1 MTVRTSTYII
11 YHILHKVPSQGNCMQ
26 APVIS
31 EQRYRTKQEF
41 VYQYLR
47 DAIMRGHLEPGQR
60 LRIEDIAQ
68 RLGVSPI
75 PVREALHMLQSE
87 RLVENT
93 PHVGAT
99 VARISK
105 ASVIEVF
112 TVMEGLELVAT
123 RTAAQRLT
131 PAHMRQLR
139 DLIDAMDR
147 AIAAG
152 TFDDWADL
160 NTEFHTVIVRL
171 TGMPMLQEMTERVL
185 NQWDRVRRYYLKG
198 ALIQRL
204 SQAQE
209 EHRAILVAMEQ
220 HEYDRLALLVREH
233 NQGALKAYTAY
244 LSSTSE

>member
-1 MTVRTSTYII
+1 
-11 YHILHKVPSQGNCMQ
+11 MQ
-26 APVIS
+26 ASMVP
-31 EQRYRTKQEF
+31 EQRHRTKQEF

-47 DAIMRGHLEPGQR
+47 DGIMRGDLKPGER

-105 ASVIEVF
+105 ASIIEVF

-131 PAHMRQLR
+131 SA
-139 DLIDAMDR
+139 DLQHLEALLTAMDR
-147 AIAAG
+147 AVEANAHHE
-152 TFDDWADL
+152 WADL
-160 NTEFHTVIVRL
+160 NTEFHTAIVRM
-171 TGMPMLQEMTERVL
+171 TGMPMLQEMTGRVL
-185 NQWDRVRRYYLKG
+185 NQWDRVRRYYLKDV
-198 ALIQRL
+198 LVFRL
-204 SQAQE
+204 SQAQQ
-209 EHRAILVAMEQ
+209 EHRLIVQAMVNHDYEQ
-220 HEYDRLALLVREH
+220 LAQLVREH
-233 NQGALKAYTAY
+233 NQGALAAYTEY
-244 LSSTSE
+244 LANTLEHEPGSALVTS

>member
-1 MTVRTSTYII
+1 MRASTV
-11 YHILHKVPSQGNCMQ
+11 
-26 APVIS
+26 S

-41 VYQYLR
+41 VYQSLR
-47 DAIMRGHLEPGQR
+47 ESIMRGDLRPGQR

-93 PHVGAT
+93 PHVGAI
-99 VARISK
+99 VASISK
-105 ASVIEVF
+105 ASIIEVF

-131 PAHMRQLR
+131 PADVQHLNE
-139 DLIDAMDR
+139 LLNKMDQ
-147 AIAAG
+147 AIESEAHNQ
-152 TFDDWADL
+152 WSDL
-160 NTEFHTVIVRL
+160 NTQFHTAIVRI

-198 ALIQRL
+198 VLMFRL
-204 SQAQE
+204 SQAQH
-209 EHRAILVAMEQ
+209 EHRLIVQAMLDRDYQQLAQLV
-220 HEYDRLALLVREH
+220 HEH
-233 NQGALKAYTAY
+233 NQGALAAYTEY
-244 LSSTSE
+244 LAQATDADPNELIMAS